1 MSLTFWIFIVV
12 FAGLTI
18 WRLSRLFA
26 GGSGAGGHTPQ
37 DDQRQ
42 LDILEPYFRREVVE
56 AKVKSVFPNHDPAEI
71 LQLLDDGLPAWAL
84 ERMQLNIIKLSNGD
98 VDQLRHYINL
108 AKSERDFIKV
118 MQLAENPRSSGGDI
132 NDPNLFDR
140 KHKRLI
146 EKDFQQYL
154 NWLKKK

>member
-12 FAGLTI
+12 LAGLTL

-26 GGSGAGGHTPQ
+26 GGSGAGGYTPQ
-37 DDQRQ
+37 DEQRQ
-42 LDILEPYFRREVVE
+42 LDIQKAYFRREVVE

-71 LQLLDDGLPAWAL
+71 LQLLDSVMPSWGL
-84 ERMQLNIIKLSNGD
+84 ERMQLNALKLSNGD
-98 VDQLRHYINL
+98 VDQLRYYIDL
-108 AKSERDFIKV
+108 ANSERDFLKV
-118 MQLAENPRSSGGDI
+118 VQLAEHPQSSRVDT

-154 NWLKKK
+154 NWLKQK

>member
-12 FAGLTI
+12 LAGLTI

-26 GGSGAGGHTPQ
+26 GGSGAGGYTPQ
-37 DDQRQ
+37 DDERQ
-42 LDILEPYFRREVVE
+42 LEILAPYFRREVVE

-98 VDQLRHYINL
+98 VDQLRYYIDL

-118 MQLAENPRSSGGDI
+118 MELAENPQSSGVDI

-140 KHKRLI
+140 KHKRVI

>member
-12 FAGLTI
+12 LAGLTI

-26 GGSGAGGHTPQ
+26 GGSGAGGYTPQ
-37 DDQRQ
+37 DGERQ
-42 LDILEPYFRREVVE
+42 LEILEPYFRREVVE

-98 VDQLRHYINL
+98 MDQLRYYIDL

-118 MQLAENPRSSGGDI
+118 MKLAENPQSSGVDI

-140 KHKRLI
+140 RHKRLI